1 MTVTR
6 GDLAALSLNTYHDA
20 RYPLKY
26 LAYVTISPPQQF
38 DSGLYVETYQ
48 NIKTGEIIIAARGTY
63 LSSIES
69 AMNDLRADFGIG
81 FNQIPDQYKDYK
93 KYVNNVRDKYQGT
106 SIYLTGHSL
115 AGAYL
120 QLYDADCAL
129 HFDTENRT
137 QLPAVTFGS
146 PGVSGVVYWNWTK
159 EVVKFGGIKYLSS
172 CLSIENYARTSD
184 PVPYSTWPCFA
195 LGRTTLFPSYNLIG
209 LDAHSAYN
217 YFETAWMYQTGGATD
232 ATQTNA
238 THDTYSFDQNNLN
251 TLEGIKQATKN
262 YKMNQED
269 ERELGY
275 LQGVDH
281 KYLLAPDDPAFIDA
295 TLSLQDTFNGYYL
308 EYNEYGVKWRITTS
322 GKVHPDDLVKYQKQ
336 QEYYEG
342 LHSDAILKTLIPE
355 EDFKGQIHEGADYIN
370 MVNFYI
376 NTEDVSSGTDYP
388 DFVATLGKIRDTQN
402 NILEDVASFG
412 VDVLKGV
419 VGLATG
425 VSILDEEAEGEDPGD
440 QEGW

>member
-6 GDLAALSLNTYHDA
+6 GDFAALSLNTYHDP

-26 LAYVTISPPQQF
+26 LDYVTISPSQHF

-48 NIKTGEIIIAARGTY
+48 NIKTGEIVIAARGTY

-93 KYVNNVRDKYQGT
+93 NYVNSVRDKYQGT

-115 AGAYL
+115 AGAYP

-137 QLPAVTFGS
+137 QLPAVTFGA
-146 PGVSGVVYWNWTK
+146 PGASGVVYWNWTK

-184 PVPYSTWPCFA
+184 PVPYLTWPCFA

-209 LDAHSAYN
+209 FDAHSAYN
-217 YFETAWMYQTGGATD
+217 YFETAWTYQTGGATD
-232 ATQTNA
+232 ATQANA
-238 THDTYSFDQNNLN
+238 THDTYSSDQNNLN
-251 TLEGIKQATKN
+251 TLEGIKLATKN

-269 ERELGY
+269 EKELRDV
-275 LQGVDH
+275 QGVAH

-295 TLSLQDTFNGYYL
+295 TLSLQDMANGYYL
-308 EYNEYGVKWRITTS
+308 EYNEYGVKRRITAS
-322 GKVHPDDLVKYQKQ
+322 GKVHPDDLVKDQKQ
-336 QEYYEG
+336 QEYEK
-342 LHSDAILKTLIPE
+342 LHSDAILRTLTPE
-355 EDFKGQIHEGADYIN
+355 EEFKGQVHEGTDYVPIASFLN
-370 MVNFYI
+370 NI
-376 NTEDVSSGTDYP
+376 KKVSSGTDYP
-388 DFVATLGKIRDTQN
+388 DFAATLGEIRDTKN
-402 NILEDVASFG
+402 NIFEDVASFG

-419 VGLATG
+419 VGLAKTG
-425 VSILDEEAEGEDPGD
+425 VSILGEEAEREAPGG
-440 QEGW
+440 Q